1 MEKDGCRATAQS
13 GLRRLM
19 LKLPAQRQLLQKLPA
34 SSSWRFFCNLI
45 EAYDEGCVALEA
57 FRRDG
62 ADRFYIEEYETMV
75 AELEADVVRDL
86 ERVIIWPNH
95 CRARMLLAGV
105 TEKGLPIIPKVWP
118 LKRRNAA

>member
-1 MEKDGCRATAQS
+1 MGKDWIEEDGCRGTAQS

-34 SSSWRFFCNLI
+34 SSSWPFFCNLL

-62 ADRFYIEEYETMV
+62 AGRFYIEEYETMV
-75 AELEADVVRDL
+75 AELEADIVRDL
-86 ERVIIWPNH
+86 ARV
-95 CRARMLLAGV
+95 
-105 TEKGLPIIPKVWP
+105 VWP
-118 LKRRNAA
+118 PDR